1 MLFKLTTS
9 SCKSDMS
16 ESLKIILIE
25 FNIIKVNI
33 IKIYTK
39 NITAQKNEV
48 FC

>member
-16 ESLKIILIE
+16 GSSKIILIE
-25 FNIIKVNI
+25 VNIIKVII

-39 NITAQKNEV
+39 NITAQKNEI